1 MAAIELK
8 EIITTTMSFNA
19 RCHKGEIQEYVR
31 WCTAYMRKEMR
42 GNILKKIYDVP
53 CMKYE
58 TRDGKVQKVKVTS
71 ANTKISEMITTIDD
85 IDIYLRYRLKPF
97 KSHKSAVQSNMNN
110 AIVLKWTKDI
120 NARSG
125 GKSYT
130 IFTKGV
136 ITSAGWASK
145 AQFVSIT
152 NRMLGTAFDKA
163 ELVEDSVR
171 VILHNTKSRITAD
184 NIDCYSLRTMI
195 AAKRLN
201 NIRTEMSKT
210 ALKISTV
217 EKGSKLSV
225 YPNGEI
231 KVHSTS
237 EASNDAAWN
246 FVRNH
251 VLPCIRTLKSVG

>member
-1 MAAIELK
+1 
-8 EIITTTMSFNA
+8 
-19 RCHKGEIQEYVR
+19 
-31 WCTAYMRKEMR
+31 
-42 GNILKKIYDVP
+42 
-53 CMKYE
+53 
-58 TRDGKVQKVKVTS
+58 
-71 ANTKISEMITTIDD
+71 
-85 IDIYLRYRLKPF
+85 
-97 KSHKSAVQSNMNN
+97 MNN

-125 GKSYT
+125 KSYT
-130 IFTKGV
+130 IFTRV
-136 ITSAGWASK
+136 SSRAGWASK
-145 AQFVSIT
+145 AHPVHYEQDVS
-152 NRMLGTAFDKA
+152 TAFDKA

-225 YPNGEI
+225 SQRRDQGSFDERSFERRCLELCEKPRPTMHQDSGKVSVEI
-231 KVHSTS
+231 MCRADALWWRTIVQ
-237 EASNDAAWN
+237 ASD
-246 FVRNH
+246 
-251 VLPCIRTLKSVG
+251 P

>member
-1 MAAIELK
+1 
-8 EIITTTMSFNA
+8 
-19 RCHKGEIQEYVR
+19 
-31 WCTAYMRKEMR
+31 
-42 GNILKKIYDVP
+42 
-53 CMKYE
+53 
-58 TRDGKVQKVKVTS
+58 VTS
-71 ANTKISEMITTIDD
+71 ANTKISEMITTIDG

-125 GKSYT
+125 KSYT

-145 AQFVSIT
+145 AHPCPLRTGCWYRFRQ
-152 NRMLGTAFDKA
+152 A

-171 VILHNTKSRITAD
+171 VIHNTKSRITAD

-225 YPNGEI
+225 PTEI